1 MQTTPK
7 VDVLKKLLA
16 VFTLEQLA
24 IIAERCEQVK
34 AGGYGAV
41 EIQFQA
47 GHPRF
52 ITPGQREELPRP
64 EKENGREESA

>member
-1 MQTTPK
+1 METMSAEA
-7 VDVLKKLLA
+7 LRLLLQ
-16 VFTLEQLA
+16 VFTPEQLA
-24 IIAERCEQVK
+24 MIAERCVQVQ

-52 ITPGQREELPRP
+52 ITPGKREELP
-64 EKENGREESA
+64 KSKNKD